1 MAARE
6 WEDHRMSRR
15 SHHRGRAKALLS
27 LLTAVLAT
35 LGVFAAP
42 AAADPAPDT
51 AAKIEQSV
59 QKAFAS
65 NQDTDFWV
73 MFRDSADLSRAA
85 ALGDWNA
92 RGVAV
97 VKALRDT
104 ADRSQA
110 EVRTQLDAQKI
121 NFQSYYIVNAIRVH
135 NGSGDLANSLA
146 RRGDV
151 TSILSP
157 RTFQVPAPV
166 ATRSETKA
174 IQSVEWGLQAIHADQ
189 VWSTFG
195 VRGEGITVANVDSG
209 VDYTHPALVGK
220 YRGNQGNGSFDH
232 NYSWFDPANVCPT
245 AAPCDNNDHG
255 THTMGTMVGDDGAG
269 NQIGVAP
276 NARWIAAKGCESNS
290 CSDTSLLASGQ
301 WILAPTDLSN
311 ANPRP
316 DLRPNIVNNSW
327 GEANGGAVNPFYK
340 ATVQAWHAAGIFVSF
355 SNGNAGPGCNT
366 SGSPGDY
373 NDNFASGA
381 FDINGNIASF
391 SSRGPGENGV
401 VKPNLSAPGVNVR
414 SSVPGGY
421 DNFDGTSMAS
431 PHTAGTVAL
440 MWSAAPALVG
450 DVTQT
455 ESILKQTAVDTSDL
469 TCGGTPENN
478 NVWGEGKLNALAAV
492 DQSPRAGTGRLTG
505 TVTDSATGNPISG
518 AAVHVA
524 GPLNRDSITAA
535 DGTYSFVLSAGSY
548 TVTTSAFGYNNGT
561 ASATVT
567 ADQTTTANVAMTRAT
582 SGTVSGHVR
591 DAQGAFVGNIRVELV
606 GTPIPAVTSAADGSY
621 SIPNV
626 PLGTYQAKAS
636 GGGCF
641 DSQTQALTVTGDV
654 TLDFTVPNRRDTFG
668 HFCVLETGNYVEGD
682 TPLALTGDD
691 ASTSVTL
698 PFEAFFYGRTYTT
711 ANIATNGHINF
722 LAPNTAFNNGAIPT
736 TGTPNAAIYG
746 FWDDLII
753 DSSSVMRTKVSGTAP
768 NREFLVEWR
777 NATFFLAPA
786 TQRFDFEVVLS
797 ERGDISLRYRNIDP
811 ADGRESGNSATV
823 GIENHAGTDALQ
835 YSLNS
840 PTLSDSTSIRF
851 KVPANGTVAG
861 TVTDFNDGQAVAGAT
876 VKVLSGTT
884 EVSSTTT
891 AADGSYRL
899 RLIAGQYTVEV
910 SKSLYATVSNAVT
923 IGDGTLSANNVAL
936 HTPRAELTG
945 GPLSFLAQAGQL
957 RTATLNLASTS
968 DLDLNYSLTSS
979 ASWLWT
985 VPGSVTVPHGTT
997 QPLTVRVDPVGLAPG
1012 AVYHATIDLT
1022 TNAGRSPSLSV
1033 PVTLVVPG
1041 YRKGVDAGATGAFTD
1056 GNADAWV
1063 PDQAWSAGGFGYI
1076 GPGFVETTTRAIAGT
1091 TDDQLYQSQRSGL
1104 AAYRFDNLPAGT
1116 YTVELDFAEL
1126 RASAPGKRVFDVSI
1140 NGTTVLPGYDVTAA
1154 VGALAADRKTFNVT
1168 VPANGTIEVFF
1179 GARKGKQPPIINSLR
1194 VTHRPDL

>member
-1 MAARE
+1 
-6 WEDHRMSRR
+6 MSRR
-15 SHHRGRAKALLS
+15 SHTRGRARALLS
-27 LLTAVLAT
+27 LLAAVLAT

-42 AAADPAPDT
+42 AAADPAPDA

-59 QKAFAS
+59 KKAFADKE
-65 NQDTDFWV
+65 NTDFWV
-73 MFRDSADLSRAA
+73 MFRDTADLSKGA

-92 RGVAV
+92 RGAEVF
-97 VKALRDT
+97 KALRET

-110 EVRTQLDAQKI
+110 EVRTQLDAQKVD
-121 NFQSYYIVNAIRVH
+121 FQSYWIVNGIRVH
-135 NGSGDLANSLA
+135 NGSSALANSLA
-146 RRGDV
+146 GRVDV

-157 RTFQVPAPV
+157 RTFQVPKPV
-166 ATRSETKA
+166 ATRTETKT

-189 VWSTFG
+189 VWSTFN

-220 YRGNQGNGSFDH
+220 YRGNLGNNAFDH
-232 NYSWFDPANVCPT
+232 NYNWFDPAHVCPS

-255 THTMGTMVGDDGAG
+255 SHTMGTMVGDDGAG

-276 NARWIAAKGCESNS
+276 NARWIAAKGCETNS

-327 GEANGGAVNPFYK
+327 GSSNGPAVDPFYK

-355 SNGNAGPGCNT
+355 SNGNAGPGCDT

-373 NDNFASGA
+373 NDNFSSGA
-381 FDINGNIASF
+381 FDINGTIASF

-414 SSVPGGY
+414 SSIPGGY

-440 MWSAAPALVG
+440 MWAAAPSLVG

-455 ESILKQTAVDTSDL
+455 ESILNRTAVDTSDL

-478 NVWGEGKLNALAAV
+478 NVWGEGKLNAFAAV

-518 AAVHVA
+518 AAVHVT
-524 GPLNRDSITAA
+524 GPLTRDSITAA
-535 DGTYSFVLSAGSY
+535 NGTYGFVLSAGSY
-548 TVTTSAFGYNNGT
+548 TVTTSAFGYTNGT

-591 DAQGAFVGNIRVELV
+591 DAQGAFVGNARVELV

-636 GGGCF
+636 GGGCY
-641 DSQTQALTVTGDV
+641 DSLTQALNVTGDV
-654 TLDFTVPNRRDTFG
+654 TLDFTIPNRRDTFG
-668 HFCVLETGNYVEGD
+668 HFCVLEAANYVEGD
-682 TPLALTGDD
+682 TPLNLSGDD
-691 ASTSVTL
+691 ASTTVSL
-698 PFEAFFYGRTYTT
+698 PFEAFFYGKTYTQ
-711 ANIATNGHINF
+711 AHVATNGHLNY
-722 LAPNTAFNNGAIPT
+722 LAPNTAFNNAGLPSA
-736 TGTPNAAIYG
+736 GLPNAAIYG

-753 DSSSVMRTKVSGTAP
+753 DGSSRMFTKVSGTAP

-777 NATFFLAPA
+777 NATFFLAPP

-797 ERGDISLRYRNIDP
+797 ESGDISLRYRGIDP

-823 GIENHAGTDALQ
+823 GIENETGTDALQ

-840 PTLSDSTSIRF
+840 PVLGDSTSIKF

-861 TVTDFNDGQAVAGAT
+861 TVTDFNDGLAVAGAT
-876 VKVLSGTT
+876 VKVKSGTT
-884 EVSSTTT
+884 EVSTATT
-891 AADGSYRL
+891 AADGSYHL
-899 RLIAGQYTVEV
+899 RLISGNYTVET
-910 SKSLYATVSNAVT
+910 SKSLYATVSTAVT
-923 IGDGTLSANNVAL
+923 IGNGTVSANNVAL
-936 HTPRAELTG
+936 HTPRASLTG
-945 GPLSFLAQAGQL
+945 GPLSFLAQTGQL

-997 QPLTVRVDPVGLAPG
+997 QPLTVRVDPVGLTPG
-1012 AVYHATIDLT
+1012 VVYHATIDLT

-1063 PDQAWSAGGFGYI
+1063 ADQAWSPGGFGYI
-1076 GPGFVETTTRAIAGT
+1076 GPGFVETTNKAIAGT
-1091 TDDQLYQSQRSGL
+1091 DDDQLFKSQRSGM
-1104 AAYRFDNLPAGT
+1104 AGYRFDNLPAGT
-1116 YTVELDFAEL
+1116 YTVDLDFAEL
-1126 RASAPGKRVFDVSI
+1126 RAAFVPGKRVFDVSI
-1140 NGTTVLPGYDVTAA
+1140 NGTIVLPGYDPAA
-1154 VGALAADRKTFNVT
+1154 SVGTLAADRKTFTVT

-1179 GARKGKQPPIINSLR
+1179 GSRKGKQPPIINSLR